1 MPAIMDDPDTPTI
14 YRVSGAP
21 PYPDPANPVLPANVA
36 PRQVTLRD
44 RQTVATI
51 IPFASRTH
59 VPPSLLLYLSD
70 QFRKEI
76 EGGDTYPLIDP
87 MPFEKF
93 ASYWFQN
100 FGAIML
106 LGRIEHADE
115 VVEGRDWSKECLGS
129 FYIKPNYPGRS
140 SHVCNAGFLVT
151 DASRNRG
158 VGRLM
163 GETYLDWA
171 PKLGYTY
178 SVFNLVYETNV
189 ASCKIWD
196 ALGFKR
202 IGRVKGCGN
211 LKSYPGRLVDAI
223 IYGRDLGQGGDSDDL
238 VSDDR
243 FDKIKY
249 YLKYGEYPNGA
260 DRAEKSRL
268 RSAATT
274 YKLLDGDVLML
285 KDKEVVSNP
294 ERQFAISREIHMQQH
309 AGINKTTA
317 TIAERYHWTR
327 IKDTVSDVIRNCAHC
342 KDSSKTN
349 QQNVANPQNPSDSSS
364 LSIASLNNAPSFSTP
379 MPVSN
384 TPPIHSPSSLV
395 DVVSSTSTPMEQ
407 DSKPSDTHAHNR
419 PPSPQ
424 PPPPPRPP
432 PHPAFSVTPD
442 SYKGI
447 RGPVSAMS
455 IGQILR
461 APTESPIPPHAAL
474 PGHNPMLQD
483 QPRGGLHPVQHPSH
497 HALDSM
503 LPLPNPHSSAF
514 QPIDPKIISQ
524 PSPPGHSHQLG
535 QHQNQYAHH
544 NQPMHSGM
552 GAVAGA
558 GSTSGHHS
566 HHQLNQ
572 PSGHALGQHH
582 NPHHHAGIVHND
594 PFASFHDADPHGA
607 HHGLSH
613 QHHHTTDAFTSLLN
627 APDDDDIVGSDG
639 SGAGHGGAGGPGG
652 GSGATGGSGIS
663 IHHQAHDQVGGHN
676 AHSHAHGHT
685 NPHSHDPHGHGQQQQ
700 QSAHHSHLGV
710 HDARGIVGVDE
721 EEAEREA
728 AAYRDLDMLIEPQ
741 DDDDDDANLNLNSNL
756 GGHAPPGHLGGMRSH
771 SNSLGGDSHILNSL
785 SNTSLNSANNG
796 GNSGNAGGGN
806 VGGGAGS
813 SNTNMHHH
821 LHEDM
826 SSMMNH
832 DMNDDSSMHHSMSMS
847 LGGVGVG
854 SHHESIIHDDIVDN
868 IAGVVDD
875 VNIND
880 NHHHQSQHQQQQ
892 QQQQHHHMSHRN
904 SSASHTTNPMS
915 SVVSGNPGGGGG
927 TDLRPGMDLEPDPEP
942 SPDGTGDASIN
953 RFISKMDIGRLLS
966 SAEEAARGEG
976 NGPVDN
982 AGGNGNGGDGVV
994 DPNAVGGVNKLSDD
1008 DRLEDMQFGSVP
1020 G

>member
-1 MPAIMDDPDTPTI
+1 MPAIMDDPDAPTI
-14 YRVSGAP
+14 YRVSGAAP
-21 PYPDPANPVLPANVA
+21 FPDPLHPALPANVV

-51 IPFASRTH
+51 VPFASRTH

-76 EGGDTYPLIDP
+76 EGGDTYPMIDP

-100 FGAIML
+100 FGAVML
-106 LGRIEHADE
+106 LGHIEHAAE
-115 VVEGRDWSKECLGS
+115 VVEGRDWSRECLGS

-196 ALGFKR
+196 GLGFKR

-223 IYGRDLGQGGDSDDL
+223 IYGRDLVQGGDSDEL

-294 ERQFAISREIHMQQH
+294 ERQYAISREIHVQQH

-349 QQNVANPQNPSDSSS
+349 QQNIANPQNPSDSSF
-364 LSIASLNNAPSFSTP
+364 LSIASLNKVSSPSSSSASSSTAMPIPNAPTHLP
-379 MPVSN
+379 A
-384 TPPIHSPSSLV
+384 SLV
-395 DVVSSTSTPMEQ
+395 DVVSSSLTLMDQ
-407 DSKPSDTHAHNR
+407 DGHLSDAHSHHR

-424 PPPPPRPP
+424 APSPPPPLP
-432 PHPAFSVTPD
+432 PHSAFSVTPD

-483 QPRGGLHPVQHPSH
+483 QPRGGLHLVQHPSH
-497 HALDSM
+497 HTLDSM
-503 LPLPNPHSSAF
+503 LPISNSQISF

-524 PSPPGHSHQLG
+524 PSPSGHSHHLG
-535 QHQNQYAHH
+535 QHQSQYAHH
-544 NQPMHSGM
+544 DQSMHSDM
-552 GAVAGA
+552 GTVAGA
-558 GSTSGHHS
+558 DAGSGLHDR
-566 HHQLNQ
+566 HQLTQ
-572 PSGHALGQHH
+572 TSGHALVQHH
-582 NPHHHAGIVHND
+582 SPHHHASMLHND
-594 PFASFHDADPHGA
+594 PFASFHDSDVQGT
-607 HHGLSH
+607 HHDLGH
-613 QHHHTTDAFTSLLN
+613 QHHHATDAFTSLLN
-627 APDDDDIVGSDG
+627 APDDDDIIGTDESVT
-639 SGAGHGGAGGPGG
+639 GHGGAGGSGG
-652 GSGATGGSGIS
+652 VDGDVGVVAANGGIAT
-663 IHHQAHDQVGGHN
+663 HLPLHNQVGN
-676 AHSHAHGHT
+676 RNSHALA
-685 NPHSHDPHGHGQQQQ
+685 HGHGQP
-700 QSAHHSHLGV
+700 QSMHRI
-710 HDARGIVGVDE
+710 HDGRGIVGVGVDE
-721 EEAEREA
+721 EEADSDA

-741 DDDDDDANLNLNSNL
+741 DDDDDDANLNLDLSLTSSNL
-756 GGHAPPGHLGGMRSH
+756 VGHVPTSHLVGLRSH
-771 SNSLGGDSHILNSL
+771 SNSLTGDEQHFCSL
-785 SNTSLNSANNG
+785 GNPDENHGNG
-796 GNSGNAGGGN
+796 SRGMMDSS
-806 VGGGAGS
+806 GS
-813 SNTNMHHH
+813 SSHTNMHHH
-821 LHEDM
+821 LHDEM
-826 SSMMNH
+826 SNMMNH
-832 DMNDDSSMHHSMSMS
+832 DMNDDSGMDHGIHYT
-847 LGGVGVG
+847 GAN
-854 SHHESIIHDDIVDN
+854 HEPIIHDDIVDN

-875 VNIND
+875 VNISD
-880 NHHHQSQHQQQQ
+880 NQQLQHHQHPSLHHQP
-892 QQQQHHHMSHRN
+892 HYHHMGRHN
-904 SSASHTTNPMS
+904 PTADQTTNSTTPAT
-915 SVVSGNPGGGGG
+915 GGGG
-927 TDLRPGMDLEPDPEP
+927 TSVSGTDLRTGMDLEPDPEP
-942 SPDGTGDASIN
+942 SSDGSGDGGMN
-953 RFISKMDIGRLLS
+953 RFVSKMDIGRLLS
-966 SAEEAARGEG
+966 SAEEAPRGGEG
-976 NGPVDN
+976 DTGVDDTGGSGADGGEGRVDPSA
-982 AGGNGNGGDGVV
+982 AGGG
-994 DPNAVGGVNKLSDD
+994 LS
-1008 DRLEDMQFGSVP
+1008 G
-1020 G
+1020 